1 MRNDRGL
8 YGAVRRT
15 IQVMTQGMLAIVL
28 VMLTAAA
35 PAHAADK
42 VILAFG
48 DSLTAGYGLKPAEA
62 FPAQLE
68 AALRR
73 DKIAVR
79 VQNAGVSGDTTAQAR
94 ARLDWVLRSMK
105 QKPDLVIVQL
115 GGNDML
121 RGIDPAQTRAN
132 LSAIL
137 AELKKRKMP
146 VLLAGML
153 AAPNLGSDYARKFNP
168 IYPALAKQYG
178 AALYPFFLRGVTG
191 NPKLLLKDNMHPT
204 GPGVAVV
211 VRGIAPSVKKALGQ
225 AGIQR

>member
-1 MRNDRGL
+1 VRNDQGL
-8 YGAVRRT
+8 YGAVRRA
-15 IQVMTQGMLAIVL
+15 VQGMLAIVL
-28 VMLTAAA
+28 LGAA
-35 PAHAADK
+35 PAMAADK
-42 VILAFG
+42 MILAFG
-48 DSLTAGYGLKPAEA
+48 DSLTAGYGLKPTEA

-68 AALRR
+68 ASLRR

-105 QKPDLVIVQL
+105 QRPDLIIVQL

-153 AAPNLGSDYARKFNP
+153 AAPNLGSDYGKRFNP

-178 AALYPFFLRGVTG
+178 AGLYPFFLKGVTG
-191 NPKLLLKDNMHPT
+191 NPALQLPDHMHPT
-204 GPGVAVV
+204 GKGVAVV
-211 VRGIAPSVKKALGQ
+211 VRGISPSVKKALGK
-225 AGIQR
+225 

>member
-1 MRNDRGL
+1 
-8 YGAVRRT
+8 
-15 IQVMTQGMLAIVL
+15 MLAIVL
-28 VMLTAAA
+28 LGAA
-35 PAHAADK
+35 PAMAADK
-42 VILAFG
+42 MILAFG
-48 DSLTAGYGLKPAEA
+48 DSLTAGYGLKPTEA

-68 AALRR
+68 ASLRR

-105 QKPDLVIVQL
+105 QRPDLIIVQL

-153 AAPNLGSDYARKFNP
+153 AAPNLGSDYGKRFNP

-178 AALYPFFLRGVTG
+178 AGLYPFFLKGVTG
-191 NPKLLLKDNMHPT
+191 NPALQLPDHMHPT
-204 GPGVAVV
+204 GKGVAVV
-211 VRGIAPSVKKALGQ
+211 VRGISPSVKKALGK
-225 AGIQR
+225 